1 MSEKC
6 STCGVD
12 LEEGYRQC
20 PNCLKIIKEDLPTC
34 PYCNV
39 SLISQE
45 HPKIIERN
53 KLLII
58 CFIISLIIL
67 ILENSSFLSWIFYF
81 ELVVITILLYYTLNW
96 FINRQA

>member
-12 LEEGYRQC
+12 LEEGYKQC

-39 SLISQE
+39 NLVPEE
-45 HPKIIERN
+45 HIEIIERN

-58 CFIISLIIL
+58 CLIISLIIL

-81 ELVVITILLYYTLNW
+81 ELVVITIILYYALNW
-96 FINRQA
+96 FINRQV